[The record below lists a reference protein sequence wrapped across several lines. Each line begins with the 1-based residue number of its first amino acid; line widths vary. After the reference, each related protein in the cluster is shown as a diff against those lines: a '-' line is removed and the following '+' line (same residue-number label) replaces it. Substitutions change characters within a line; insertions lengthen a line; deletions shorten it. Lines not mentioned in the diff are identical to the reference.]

1 MSLVITAIVFQ
12 KFSNEQ
18 DFQTLFTFVE
28 SLDDVKVTE
37 VKTLSESRC
46 FDFFINT
53 SSTEESAFVQL
64 KEQISKKEAEL
75 SSLKVDLILQ
85 RNNEL
90 RKGKKLFC
98 FDMDSTLIYQEV
110 IELIAAYAGVEDQVE
125 AITTRAMNGELD
137 FKQSLN
143 ERVALLKGIDSTS
156 IWGELKEKLQFT
168 KGDFELMKF
177 LKSKSTKLAV
187 LSGGFINLAS
197 YVKEQLQLDY
207 AFANL
212 LETDSNGVLTGKTVG
227 EIVDGDKK
235 AELTLQIAKENG
247 IKPEEVVCVGDGS
260 NDLKMMSI
268 AGFGVAW
275 NAKPIVQKKAP
286 GKLNTEKISDILYI
300 LGYTDEEINQ
310 V

>member
-1 MSLVITAIVFQ
+1 MSLVITAIFFE
-12 KFSNEQ
+12 KFTKEQ
-18 DFQTLFTFVE
+18 DFQTLSNFIE
-28 SLDDVKVTE
+28 SLEDVQVTE

-46 FDFFINT
+46 FDFFINYT
-53 SSTEESAFVQL
+53 STKETAFTDL
-64 KEQISKKEAEL
+64 KEQLQQRETEL
-75 SSLKVDLILQ
+75 FLKVDLILQ

-143 ERVALLKGIDSTS
+143 ERVALLKGINSTT
-156 IWGELKEKLQFT
+156 IWDELKEKLQFT

-177 LKSKSTKLAV
+177 LKSKGTKLAV

-212 LETDSNGVLTGKTVG
+212 LETDSDGVLTGKTVG

-235 AELTLQIAKENG
+235 AELTLQIAKEND
-247 IKPEEVVCVGDGS
+247 IKPEEAVCVGDGS
-260 NDLKMMSI
+260 NDLKMMGI